1 MKILFTIIVLAFTG
15 LTSFAQSETTEI
27 ARFIISD
34 ARLNKVDITQSVL
47 EAKAFLVLFRE
58 KGSNTIYMS
67 NVWPAKNTQSYG
79 NIYNVETSQQ
89 AETSDQYKNETISF
103 NWSYANS
110 FDRKEGTA
118 TVKLQLVYKP
128 VGTAFTMTMVTENLD
143 MYTYKGYVR
152 GSLNLL
158 Q

>member
-1 MKILFTIIVLAFTG
+1 MKILFTLIVLTFTG
-15 LTSFAQSETTEI
+15 LTCFAQKETTEI
-27 ARFIISD
+27 ARLIISD
-34 ARLNKVDITQSVL
+34 ARINKVDVTQSFL
-47 EAKAFLVLFRE
+47 EGKAFIVLFRE
-58 KGSNTIYMS
+58 KGGSTIYMS

-79 NIYNVETSQQ
+79 NIYNVETSQKG
-89 AETSDQYKNETISF
+89 ETSDQYKNETLSF

-110 FDRKEGTA
+110 FDKKEGTA

-143 MYTYKGYVR
+143 MQVYKGYVR
-152 GSLNLL
+152 GTLNLL